1 MQFDAVTGDRLFHRL
16 GEVVPQVPAIGHLD
30 RAGCAAAHGFGV
42 RTGAIPA
49 HDLDPG
55 MLAQPVGEGVC
66 RPIRKHLDRSVG
78 VDIDDHRPVD
88 MPTA

>member
-1 MQFDAVTGDRLFHRL
+1 MTGDRLLDRL

-30 RAGCAAAHGFGV
+30 RAGCAAADGFGV